1 VSASQVD
8 TSVTRARKL
17 QPSEGLR
24 CKRLHLL
31 WPLAPTLHF
40 HLNCSNS
47 VLKLNALGAEQSL
60 RGEKDGRTYFGCKK
74 RGSKGI
80 TERRILNDVVIGLVD
95 SAISEKHRG
104 RHFLV
109 EYDPFRE
116 AYFARDLG
124 CGFGLFAR
132 LDSHMRIRENVML
145 HIGLTCIVATVV
157 TMKSVDSVQKLRIKV
172 IGGLNDG
179 QIFLFSSSDR
189 VRLGRHAQ
197 CEVALE
203 DSQLSKVQCSLYWQD
218 CWWWL
223 CDGDRDRPSK
233 NGTWV
238 YTSEDWEVRSGTT
251 LRAGPWTLEA
261 ELCT

>member
-1 VSASQVD
+1 MSASQVD